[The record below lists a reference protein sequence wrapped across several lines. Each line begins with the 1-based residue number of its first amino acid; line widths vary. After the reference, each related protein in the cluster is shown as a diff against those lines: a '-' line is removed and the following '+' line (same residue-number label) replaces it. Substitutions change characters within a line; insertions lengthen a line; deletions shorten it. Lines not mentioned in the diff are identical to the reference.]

1 VAATIFDGQV
11 AGRPVDMRHLSQI
24 CCDSCRIRRA
34 IVAKRTKHLTRR
46 EREILH
52 AIFALNNRASAEEI
66 RAQLSDP
73 PSDSSVRVMLTRLE
87 AKGLVRHQSQGLRF
101 VYSATT
107 SPAAAQRTALQQV
120 VRTFFG
126 GSLAHMVAA
135 LVREGSWSDE
145 EIEALRSE
153 VERARRERKRP

>member
-1 VAATIFDGQV
+1 
-11 AGRPVDMRHLSQI
+11 M
-24 CCDSCRIRRA
+24 
-34 IVAKRTKHLTRR
+34 AKRTRHLTRR

-52 AIFALNNRASAEEI
+52 AIFALHNRASAEEI
-66 RAQLSDP
+66 RTQLSDP

-87 AKGLVRHQSQGLRF
+87 DKGLVRHQSEGPRF

-120 VRTFFG
+120 VQTFFG
-126 GSLAHMVAA
+126 GSFARMVAA

-145 EIEALRSE
+145 EVESLRSE
-153 VERARRERKRP
+153 IERVRKERKRS